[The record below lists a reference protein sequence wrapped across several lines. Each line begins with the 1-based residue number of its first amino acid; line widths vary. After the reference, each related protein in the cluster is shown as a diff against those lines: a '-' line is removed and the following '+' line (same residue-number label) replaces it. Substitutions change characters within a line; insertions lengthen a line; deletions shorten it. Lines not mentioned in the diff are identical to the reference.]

1 MPTIKKNV
9 LKKSKKTYAHAKES
23 KTPDAYINQMT
34 EQEYIVFEIAKEHL
48 QTSYDVTKSIG
59 FREWQDSSE
68 IKIYR

>member
-9 LKKSKKTYAHAKES
+9 LKKSKETDVHAKES

-34 EQEYIVFEIAKEHL
+34 EQESIVFEIAKEHL

-59 FREWQDSSE
+59 FQKWKDESE